1 MASRVANNIN
11 RAQFENLLN
20 RWETRWRLR
29 RIVLYLPRVL
39 MAALGIGI
47 IVTVILGL
55 FRVLTPTMMAAV
67 ISGSIVA
74 VVIIASSA
82 LGLFGKSGMD
92 IARQFD
98 KAFGLQERIST
109 ALELLD
115 GRIKSAPELAEL
127 QIADAIS
134 RARDVDPRKHIKIE
148 VNWLEWFGVLVLALV
163 LALILGAYILFGAP
177 PDASAAATQS
187 AIQQA
192 ADDVRDIT
200 EEVATNSTL
209 TDEERSNLLET
220 LEVTLDDL
228 SQDEATAEDG
238 FVAMS
243 ELEADLSALAEEIG
257 NETSADS
264 SALAAAAEALQNPTN
279 PNSSSEVTSRESPAD
294 LGQELAEMQQALSEL
309 TPEQSAQLQQ
319 QLSAAAQAMR
329 EQYPELAQQ
338 LQELAQNAQIGDTA
352 ITQEQLEQA
361 LENLENIQN
370 SLEQRTDL
378 AEQLQQAAQNAQQNA
393 DQIAQSE
400 SQQGQPQESE
410 QQGQQDG
417 QQQGQQGEGE
427 QEQQGQ
433 PNQQGAG
440 GQPQQSDSASNISQG
455 NPADANIAVPSE
467 GQEGEEGS
475 QPGQVG
481 EQPRDSQE
489 GGAGGG
495 AGEGEAGERQDGL
508 SDQNQPAS
516 GENEADG
523 QGETSFES
531 VYAPNAIDTEGQGSV
546 ILEPDASDAPVTEG
560 NFQENPT
567 GESSVPYNQVFRS
580 YEDAANRALENDY
593 VPLGMQDVV
602 RDYFSALQPAGEP

>member
-1 MASRVANNIN
+1 MASGIVQNTN
-11 RAQFENLLN
+11 RAHFENLLN

-29 RIVLYLPRVL
+29 RIVLYMPRVL
-39 MAALGIGI
+39 MAAIGIGI
-47 IVTVILGL
+47 IVTVLLGL

-163 LALILGAYILFGAP
+163 LALILGLYILFGAP

-220 LEVTLDDL
+220 LEVALDDL

-264 SALAAAAEALQNPTN
+264 SALAAAAEALQNPTS
-279 PNSSSEVTSRESPAD
+279 PNSSSEVTPRESPAD

-378 AEQLQQAAQNAQQNA
+378 AEQLQQAAQQAQQNA

-495 AGEGEAGERQDGL
+495 AGEGDAGERQDGL

-531 VYAPNAIDTEGQGSV
+531 VYAPNAIDTDGQGSI

-602 RDYFSALQPAGEP
+602 RDYFSALQPAGER